1 MPDLWTA
8 PAGTPADLRVLPML
22 PIPAGAHVE
31 HLIWHGDPTGDG
43 AFGGAPLRLVAVDGA
58 AGRVVTLRLLRGDR
72 LIADLRVR
80 HGAPRDESPHRL
92 LRIDLTPGVAC
103 TRAFTVTA
111 DLTTDHVP
119 DADPVLSTPALVAAM
134 EDTAADALRPHFAPA
149 TASLGTWIGVRHTG
163 PAHTGQQFLV
173 TATIADIRGRRYL
186 FDVHATLDGRPI
198 GDGQVAQ
205 TLIGRVQTRVAAL
218 PPPAEAGTEPAG
230 Q

>member
-22 PIPAGAHVE
+22 PIPADAHVE
-31 HLIWHGDPTGDG
+31 QLIWHGDPAG
-43 AFGGAPLRLVAVDGA
+43 ADDAPLRLTTVDDGTG
-58 AGRVVTLRLLRGDR
+58 GRVVTWRLLRGGR
-72 LIADLRVR
+72 LVADLRVR

-92 LRIDLTPGVAC
+92 LRTDLGPGVSC

-119 DADPVLSTPALVAAM
+119 DAEPVLSTPALIACL

-163 PAHTGQQFLV
+163 PAHTGQEFVV
-173 TATIADIRGRRYL
+173 TAVIADVRGRRYL
-186 FDVHATLDGRPI
+186 FDVHATLDGRRI

-205 TLIGRVQTRVAAL
+205 TLVSRPSR
-218 PPPAEAGTEPAG
+218 PS
-230 Q
+230 